1 MVISK
6 VFRQL
11 FAQNVEISINLA
23 GSNYS
28 INSKVLVGQRKA
40 TFNKSG
46 KKNKTIHDIPLNHVK
61 CRTMQDN
68 VGLCQPCKLT
78 IGS

>member
-6 VFRQL
+6 VLRQL

-46 KKNKTIHDIPLNHVK
+46 KKKIRQYMTFHWI
-61 CRTMQDN
+61 M
-68 VGLCQPCKLT
+68 
-78 IGS
+78 

>member
-6 VFRQL
+6 VLRQL

-46 KKNKTIHDIPLNHVK
+46 KKKIRQYMTFH
-61 CRTMQDN
+61 
-68 VGLCQPCKLT
+68 
-78 IGS
+78 